1 MDCGFGGRQ
10 GGWGLEEKGQERGE
24 VFPYTATEMT
34 HILGP
39 SPVSVFRGQLCPER
53 EGPWNPLLYSQVSPV
68 PLKSMIHKY
77 VASWEHG
84 SPWVDMWPAWGWRS
98 WAAADPDGMLTESF
112 VATADGRG

>member
-1 MDCGFGGRQ
+1 MPGGSPAEGPVRAHGAGWTGAVCCSEETIFKCNDFQMDCGFGGRQ
-10 GGWGLEEKGQERGE
+10 GGWGLEEKGQKRGE

-77 VASWEHG
+77 VAS
-84 SPWVDMWPAWGWRS
+84 
-98 WAAADPDGMLTESF
+98 
-112 VATADGRG
+112 